1 MGKKSREIKTL
12 GGAGIAGLAIF
23 YLSYVP
29 YLMLA
34 WGAAF
39 GTDTFFGGDLFR
51 GYVYGF
57 EAVGYIGLFYST
69 LLPVLPVCLL
79 YQVLFGLLYIRR
91 LPRDIKRPAGIY
103 AGVFALLILVP
114 CLIYS
119 GRELV
124 YYTRNA
130 PKVRSFL
137 AEKYGDSV
145 ADKCRI
151 RLNDMESED
160 FDVYSP
166 IILSDRSFTVNR
178 SNGNTFDDHGY
189 LILEFENENEGFRED
204 LNSYLDETFDMPDN
218 MHLEAYCSELDF
230 GNYKYGD
237 DYASLIPDAG
247 YCIYK
252 LYVEL
257 DSVSQEDL
265 KELLVSIWY
274 EQCPKFADKLED
286 SLVIIVS
293 VDGQAVANLQ
303 ITLPI
308 PENHNLPVGSVGV
321 LDAGRERYGLYDEA
335 FYI

>member
-124 YYTRNA
+124 YYTGNA

-178 SNGNTFDDHGY
+178 SNGSNFDDHGY

-230 GNYKYGD
+230 GSYKYGD

-265 KELLVSIWY
+265 EELLVSIWY
-274 EQCPKFADKLED
+274 NQCPKFADKLED

-308 PENHNLPVGSVGV
+308 PENHNLPVGSIGV
-321 LDAGRERYGLYDEA
+321 LDAGREQYGLIDEA

>member
-103 AGVFALLILVP
+103 ADVFALLILVP
-114 CLIYS
+114 CLVYS

-124 YYTRNA
+124 YYSKNVHFIREML
-130 PKVRSFL
+130 S
-137 AEKYGDSV
+137 EKYGEEV
-145 ADKCRI
+145 AADCKI
-151 RLNDMESED
+151 RLDDMEDEE
-160 FDVYSP
+160 FNVYSP
-166 IILSDRSFTVNR
+166 ILLKDRSFTVSRNR
-178 SNGNTFDDHGY
+178 EGDFDDHGY

-230 GNYKYGD
+230 GSYKYGD

-247 YCIYK
+247 YSVFKMYI
-252 LYVEL
+252 EL
-257 DSVSQEDL
+257 EDADQETL
-265 KELLVSIWY
+265 EKLLVSIWE
-274 EQCPKFADKLED
+274 EQCPKFSDLLD
-286 SLVIIVS
+286 SSLVIIVS
-293 VDGQAVANLQ
+293 VKGQPVANMQ